1 MGIRSGTFNGRLSN
15 ARCSMRQGDEDEEV
29 AAADRSVVRDDGG
42 PGALPGEKVAES
54 GYEVPR

>member
-1 MGIRSGTFNGRLSN
+1 
-15 ARCSMRQGDEDEEV
+15 MRQGDEDEEV

-54 GYEVPR
+54 GYEVSR

>member
-1 MGIRSGTFNGRLSN
+1 MGIKLGTFNGRLSN

-29 AAADRSVVRDDGG
+29 AAADRSVVRDDSG

>member
-1 MGIRSGTFNGRLSN
+1 MGIRSGTFNGRLSS

-29 AAADRSVVRDDGG
+29 AAADRSVVRHGSE

-54 GYEVPR
+54 GHEAPG